1 MDSKEKRRLVWN
13 SISTLQV
20 NGRYGELKKYKHHGR
35 YTLYEHCIRVAIIS
49 LDIADKLGISIDR
62 QKLIYGALLHDYFL
76 YDWHKRGNRPPF
88 THGFTHP
95 RVALQN
101 AQRDY
106 MLSYTEKD
114 IIKRHMFP
122 LMFIPP
128 RTKEG
133 WIVCIVDKVSTLC
146 EIFDNKTGSK

>member
-1 MDSKEKRRLVWN
+1 MKNWMRSKNTIEYLGLWEMLNNPDFKGV
-13 SISTLQV
+13 
-20 NGRYGELKKYKHHGR
+20 EFDPFLKEASSHSFTMSPSR
-35 YTLYEHCIRVAIIS
+35 WIE
-49 LDIADKLGISIDR
+49 ISIDR

-114 IIKRHMFP
+114 IIKHHMFP

-133 WIVCIVDKVSTLC
+133 WIVCIADKVSTLC